1 MKRILLVTALFFY
14 VFTLNA
20 QTKHLDCMQGI
31 WKYYREDNLIAFSIQ
46 NGFNV
51 LNFYYEPDGSELGF
65 RELITGF
72 LNYNPNDSGMVH
84 YSDLKKEG
92 RYYVEFWRSEMDED
106 SIFRSSYFITPDF
119 GECDSTS
126 FFVENPQP
134 FDYTRLK
141 RLPSRAIRY
150 MYEKD
155 KKSGSNYIAEYL
167 GIKVAQ
173 VKVEKS
179 TIYSSPNVAT
189 KMFLKKG
196 DVPTIL
202 KEQGDWLKIEYL
214 ETNLITGWIKKTD
227 VD

>member
-14 VFTLNA
+14 VLTLYA

-31 WKYYREDNLIAFSIQ
+31 WKSYREDNTIEFLIIK
-46 NGFNV
+46 NFNV
-51 LNFYYEPDGSELGF
+51 LTIGYEPGDSKAVLYESVV
-65 RELITGF
+65 GF
-72 LNYNPNDSGMVH
+72 LDYNPNDSGMVH

-92 RYYVEFWRSEMDED
+92 RYYVELGRCEMDED
-106 SIFRSSYFITPDF
+106 SIFRDSYFITPDF

-126 FFVENPQP
+126 FFVENPRP
-134 FDYTRLK
+134 IECTRLK

-179 TIYSSPNVAT
+179 TIFITQCSYQNV
-189 KMFLKKG
+189 FKKR
-196 DVPTIL
+196 
-202 KEQGDWLKIEYL
+202 
-214 ETNLITGWIKKTD
+214 
-227 VD
+227 